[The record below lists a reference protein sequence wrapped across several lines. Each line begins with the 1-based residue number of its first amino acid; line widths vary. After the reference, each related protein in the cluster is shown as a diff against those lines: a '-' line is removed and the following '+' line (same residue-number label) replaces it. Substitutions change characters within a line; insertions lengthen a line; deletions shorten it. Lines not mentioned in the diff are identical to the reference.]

1 MSKSPNSQARSRS
14 GNRFPVTAQNTI
26 DVAALNLKEGDS
38 TTTVA
43 IGKDTYTIGK
53 KCR

>member
-1 MSKSPNSQARSRS
+1 MA
-14 GNRFPVTAQNTI
+14 G
-26 DVAALNLKEGDS
+26 LNLQEGDS

-53 KCR
+53 GSSIVMNYLRTTCFATE